1 MMYAGACTL
10 VHVHY
15 LLCTLFSE
23 NIHYTLITKIYM
35 SKQHLLLL
43 HDLSVCFFHS
53 QLHFSIN
60 KSPAFI
66 QRTDDWVLPVNT
78 VALIK
83 RLSCRNT

>member
-1 MMYAGACTL
+1 MMYAGACTWCMYITFR
-10 VHVHY
+10 VY
-15 LLCTLFSE
+15 TISE